1 MIYLYDKNKFL
12 FFQAIAKKL
21 QNNSIS
27 SKIINLLLTLVTK
40 NLKKK
45 KLVLKNSE
53 LLVTLTSF
61 LLTNQKH
68 CETLPQRFHFISL
81 KLINRY
87 NNYSWY
93 SKVYYVVL
101 KQKSL
106 KENCKHKRHVNSSK
120 EDICHTI

>member
-61 LLTNQKH
+61 LLTNQKQ

-106 KENCKHKRHVNSSK
+106 KENCKHKRHVNGSK